1 MKPTKSGHSR
11 RAVLQSMFAAPL
23 VLHAPGAWGKSDYPD
38 RPIRL
43 VMTLPA
49 GTSADVM
56 ARFIAEKLQAELGQ
70 AVWVDNRPGASSNIG
85 YQAASTAPADGYTLL
100 YGLLSVILNQYLF
113 KTLPYKPAD
122 FTPIIH
128 LLDVPFVLV
137 VRADSPYRT
146 AQELLDAAKA
156 DPDKLTYSSYG
167 LGSANHVAVLQ
178 MLQSTGARMIH
189 VPYKDGGLNDL
200 LGGRIDC
207 SLDVTA
213 TTIPHIASGA
223 LRPLVVSTR
232 QRLEELPNVP
242 TFEEARLGAPLYSW
256 NGIFARAGTPP
267 EIINRLSSAL
277 QTITARDDFR
287 RKVKEFLQIPQGG
300 TPEEFASFL
309 AQDSD
314 NWAPI
319 IAKAGIRIE

>member
-1 MKPTKSGHSR
+1 MKSTDRGYSR
-11 RAVLQSMFAAPL
+11 RAVLKSLFAAPL
-23 VLHAPGAWGKSDYPD
+23 VLNAPAALGNAGYPD

-56 ARFIAEKLQAELGQ
+56 ARFIADRLGAELGRPI
-70 AVWVDNRPGASSNIG
+70 WVDNRPGASSNIG
-85 YQAASTAPADGYTLL
+85 YQAAATAPADGYTLL
-100 YGLLSVILNQYLF
+100 YGLLSVILNQHLF
-113 KTLPYKPAD
+113 KSLPFKPSD

-146 AQELLDAAKA
+146 VQELFDAAKA
-156 DPDKLTYSSYG
+156 NPDKLTYASYG

-178 MLQSTGARMIH
+178 MLQVSGASMVH

-213 TTIPHIASGA
+213 TTIPHITSGA

-232 QRLEELPNVP
+232 QRLEELPDVP
-242 TFEEARLGAPLYSW
+242 TFEEARLGVPLYSW

-267 EIINRLSSAL
+267 EITSRLSSAL

-287 RKVKEFLQIPQGG
+287 KKVKEFLQIPRGG
-300 TPEEFASFL
+300 TPKEFESFL
-309 AQDSD
+309 TQDSE
-314 NWAPI
+314 NWGRI
-319 IAKAGIRIE
+319 VAKAGIRID

>member
-1 MKPTKSGHSR
+1 MKSTDPGYSR
-11 RAVLQSMFAAPL
+11 RAVLQSLLAAPL
-23 VLHAPGAWGKSDYPD
+23 VLKAPEALGNAGYPD

-56 ARFIAEKLQAELGQ
+56 ARFIAERLGTELGRP
-70 AVWVDNRPGASSNIG
+70 VWVDNRPGASSNIG
-85 YQAASTAPADGYTLL
+85 YQAAATAPADGYTLL
-100 YGLLSVILNQYLF
+100 YGLLSVILNQHLF
-113 KTLPYKPAD
+113 KSLPFKPSD

-146 AQELLDAAKA
+146 VQELFDAAKA
-156 DPDKLTYSSYG
+156 NPDKLTYPSYG

-178 MLQSTGARMIH
+178 MLQVSGASMVH

-213 TTIPHIASGA
+213 TTIPHITSGA

-232 QRLEELPNVP
+232 QRLEELPDVP
-242 TFEEARLGAPLYSW
+242 TFEEARLGVPLYSW
-256 NGIFARAGTPP
+256 NGMFARAGTPP
-267 EIINRLSSAL
+267 EIVDRLSTAL

-287 RKVKEFLQIPQGG
+287 RKVKEFLQIPRGG
-300 TPEEFASFL
+300 TPKEFEAFL
-309 AQDSD
+309 TQDSD
-314 NWAPI
+314 NWGRI
-319 IAKAGIRIE
+319 VAKAGIRID

>member
-113 KTLPYKPAD
+113 KTLPYKPSD

-137 VRADSPYRT
+137 VRARLALSHGART
-146 AQELLDAAKA
+146 AACRQGGPGQAHILLLRPRLRQSCGHAPNASVHRGKN
-156 DPDKLTYSSYG
+156 DPRPVQGWWLERSAGRTHRLLAGRDGHDHPSYC
-167 LGSANHVAVLQ
+167 LGRLAPA
-178 MLQSTGARMIH
+178 
-189 VPYKDGGLNDL
+189 
-200 LGGRIDC
+200 GRIYA
-207 SLDVTA
+207 STA
-213 TTIPHIASGA
+213 
-223 LRPLVVSTR
+223 
-232 QRLEELPNVP
+232 
-242 TFEEARLGAPLYSW
+242 
-256 NGIFARAGTPP
+256 
-267 EIINRLSSAL
+267 
-277 QTITARDDFR
+277 
-287 RKVKEFLQIPQGG
+287 
-300 TPEEFASFL
+300 
-309 AQDSD
+309 
-314 NWAPI
+314 
-319 IAKAGIRIE
+319 